1 MGTVVLAPGFLRVDD
16 VLRCEGVPLDAV
28 AATVD
33 TPVYV
38 YSAATI
44 RDRYNRLTTALAGVP
59 HRIHYSLKANSSR
72 GVLDVLRGL
81 GSGADVVSGG
91 ELFRARRAG
100 FGPDDI
106 IFGGVGKTREE
117 LQDAVAAGVLLINV
131 ESEGEVRLLA
141 EVAQAAGRV
150 APVAIRVNPEISVET
165 AHAYIKTGEKG
176 NKFGVPHDEV
186 LDLARLVR
194 TFPSLTLRGL
204 DMHVGSQ
211 LSHLQPYERGTER
224 LVALCAQLRA
234 EGVDTLRYLDVG
246 GGLAVRYDA
255 ETPPDVSRFAEIMTD
270 VARATGLG
278 LILEPGRFIVGDAAV
293 LLTRVLYRKQSGG
306 KAYVITDAGMTEL
319 LRPSHYNAYHR
330 IEAVRPSGGS
340 VTADVVGPVCESGDF
355 LALDRDVDDAPPGGL
370 LAVHGAGA
378 YGYAMA
384 MNYNSRRR
392 PAEVLVDGDRFAVIT
407 RRETYDDLVRAEQ
420 DVLDWET
427 P

>member
-16 VLRCEGVPLDAV
+16 VLRCESVPLDAV
-28 AATVD
+28 ASAIG
-33 TPVYV
+33 TPAYV

-44 RDRYNRLTTALAGVP
+44 RDRYTRLTTALASVP

-100 FGPDDI
+100 FTPEDI

-117 LQDAVAAGVLLINV
+117 LSDAVASGVLLINV

-141 EVAQAAGRV
+141 DVAHELGRV

-186 LDLARLVR
+186 LDLARLAR
-194 TFPSLTLRGL
+194 SFPSLVLRGL

-224 LVALCAQLRA
+224 LVALCAQLRD
-234 EGVDTLRYLDVG
+234 EGVNTLEYLDVG

-270 VARATGLG
+270 VAKATGLR

-306 KAYVITDAGMTEL
+306 KEYVITDAGMTEL

-330 IEAVRPSGGS
+330 IEAVRPSGRS

-355 LALDRDVDDAPPGGL
+355 LALDREVDDARPGAL
-370 LAVHGAGA
+370 LAIHGAGA

-392 PAEVLVDGDRFAVIT
+392 PAEVMVDGDRFAVIT

>member
-1 MGTVVLAPGFLRVDD
+1 MPGFARVDD
-16 VLRCEGVPLDAV
+16 VLHCEGVGLDTIARAV
-28 AATVD
+28 GS
-33 TPVYV
+33 PVYV

-44 RDRYNRLTTALAGVP
+44 RDRYARLTTALAGVP

-72 GVLDVLRGL
+72 GLLALLRSL

-91 ELFRARRAG
+91 ELFRARRVG
-100 FGPDDI
+100 FGPSDI
-106 IFGGVGKTREE
+106 VFGGVGKTRDE
-117 LQDAVAAGVLLINV
+117 LRDAVAAGVLLINV
-131 ESEGEVRLLA
+131 ESEGELRLLD
-141 EVAQAAGRV
+141 EVAREAGRV

-186 LDLARLVR
+186 LELARLAHALPNVA
-194 TFPSLTLRGL
+194 FLGL

-224 LVALCAQLRA
+224 LVALCEQLRA
-234 EGVDTLRYLDVG
+234 EGIDSLRYLDVG

-255 ETPPDVSRFAEIMTD
+255 ETPPDLSRFAEIMTG
-270 VARATGLG
+270 VAQRTGLR
-278 LILEPGRFIVGDAAV
+278 LILEPGRFLVGDSAV
-293 LLTRVLYRKQSGG
+293 LVTEVLYRKESGG
-306 KAYVITDAGMTEL
+306 KSYVITDAGMTEL

-330 IEAVRPSGGS
+330 IEAVRPAAGE
-340 VTADVVGPVCESGDF
+340 VVADVVGPVCESGDF
-355 LALDRDVDDAPPGGL
+355 LALDRAVADVPPGDL

-392 PAEVLVDGDRFAVIT
+392 PPEVLVDGDRYAVIT
-407 RRETYDDLVRAEQ
+407 RRETYEDLVRAECET
-420 DVLDWET
+420 LDWET

>member
-1 MGTVVLAPGFLRVDD
+1 MPGFVRVDD
-16 VLRCEGVPLDAV
+16 VLHCEGVALDTIARAV
-28 AATVD
+28 GS
-33 TPVYV
+33 PVYV

-44 RDRYNRLTTALAGVP
+44 RDRYTRLTSALAGVP

-72 GVLDVLRGL
+72 GLLGLLRSL

-100 FGPDDI
+100 FESGDI
-106 IFGGVGKTREE
+106 VFGGVGKTREE
-117 LQDAVAAGVLLINV
+117 LRDAVEAAVLLINV
-131 ESEGEVRLLA
+131 ESEGELRLLDD
-141 EVAQAAGRV
+141 VAREAGRV

-186 LDLARLVR
+186 LELARLAHALPNVA
-194 TFPSLTLRGL
+194 LLGL

-224 LVALCAQLRA
+224 LVALCEQLRA
-234 EGVDTLRYLDVG
+234 EGIDSLRYLDVG

-255 ETPPDVSRFAEIMTD
+255 ETPPDLSRFAEIMTA
-270 VARATGLG
+270 VAQRTGLR
-278 LILEPGRFIVGDAAV
+278 LILEPGRFLVGDAAV
-293 LLTRVLYRKQSGG
+293 LVTQVLYRKESGG
-306 KAYVITDAGMTEL
+306 KSYVITDAGMTEL

-330 IEAVRPSGGS
+330 IEAVRPVAGE
-340 VTADVVGPVCESGDF
+340 VIADVVGPVCESGDF
-355 LALDRDVDDAPPGGL
+355 LALDRAVADVQPGDL

-392 PAEVLVDGDRFAVIT
+392 PAEVLVDGDRYAVIT
-407 RRETYDDLVRAEQ
+407 RRETYEDLVRAERET
-420 DVLDWET
+420 LDWET
-427 P
+427 A

>member
-1 MGTVVLAPGFLRVDD
+1 MPGFRRVGDT
-16 VLRCEGVPLDAV
+16 LHCEGVPLDAI
-28 AATVD
+28 ARTVGS
-33 TPVYV
+33 PAYV
-38 YSAATI
+38 YSTATI
-44 RDRYNRLTTALAGVP
+44 RDRYTRLDAALAGVP

-72 GVLDVLRGL
+72 GILDLLRSL

-91 ELFRARRAG
+91 ELFRACRAG
-100 FGPDDI
+100 FRPEEI
-106 IFGGVGKTREE
+106 VFGGVGKTRQE
-117 LQDAVAAGVLLINV
+117 LRDAVEGRVLLVNV
-131 ESEGEVRLLA
+131 ESEAELRLLDA
-141 EVAQAAGRV
+141 VAGEAGRV

-186 LDLARLVR
+186 LELARLAHRLPNVR
-194 TFPSLTLRGL
+194 LLGL

-224 LVALCAQLRA
+224 LVALVEQLRA
-234 EGVDTLRYLDVG
+234 EGIDGLEYLDVG

-255 ETPPDVSRFAEIMTD
+255 EEPPDLTRFAAIMTE
-270 VARATGLG
+270 VARRTGLR
-278 LILEPGRFIVGDAAV
+278 LILEPGRFIVGDSAV
-293 LLTRVLYRKQSGG
+293 LLTEVLYRKSSGG
-306 KAYVITDAGMTEL
+306 KDYVITDAGMTEL

-330 IEAVRPSGGS
+330 IEAVHPVEGS
-340 VTADVVGPVCESGDF
+340 VVADVVGPVCESGDF
-355 LALDRDVDDAPPGGL
+355 LALDRKVEDVGPGAL

-392 PAEVLVDGDRFAVIT
+392 PAEVLVDGDRYAVIT
-407 RRETYDDLVRAEQ
+407 RRETYEDLVRAE
-420 DVLDWET
+420 LESPAWET

>member
-1 MGTVVLAPGFLRVDD
+1 VPGFARVDD
-16 VLRCEGVPLDAV
+16 VLHCEGVALDTIARAV
-28 AATVD
+28 GS
-33 TPVYV
+33 PVYV

-44 RDRYNRLTTALAGVP
+44 RDRYARLTTALAGVP

-72 GVLDVLRGL
+72 GLLALLRSL

-91 ELFRARRAG
+91 ELFRARRVG
-100 FGPDDI
+100 FGPSDI
-106 IFGGVGKTREE
+106 VFGGVGKTRDE
-117 LQDAVAAGVLLINV
+117 LRDAVKAGVLLINV
-131 ESEGEVRLLA
+131 ESVGELRLLD
-141 EVAQAAGRV
+141 EVAREAGRV

-186 LDLARLVR
+186 LELARLAH
-194 TFPSLTLRGL
+194 TLPNVAFLGL

-224 LVALCAQLRA
+224 LVALCEQLRA
-234 EGVDTLRYLDVG
+234 EGIDSLRYLDVG

-255 ETPPDVSRFAEIMTD
+255 ETPPDLSRFAEIMTG
-270 VARATGLG
+270 VAQRTGLR
-278 LILEPGRFIVGDAAV
+278 LILEPGRFLVGDSAV
-293 LLTRVLYRKQSGG
+293 LVTEVLYRKESGG
-306 KAYVITDAGMTEL
+306 KSYVITDAGMTEL

-330 IEAVRPSGGS
+330 IEAVQPVAGE
-340 VTADVVGPVCESGDF
+340 VVADVVGPVCESGDF
-355 LALDRDVDDAPPGGL
+355 LALDRAVADVQPGDL

-392 PAEVLVDGDRFAVIT
+392 PAEVLVDGDRYAVIT
-407 RRETYDDLVRAEQ
+407 RRETYEDLVRAECET
-420 DVLDWET
+420 LDWET
-427 P
+427 A

>member
-16 VLRCEGVPLDAV
+16 VLRCESVPLDAI
-28 AATVD
+28 AAAIG
-33 TPVYV
+33 TPAYV

-44 RDRYNRLTTALAGVP
+44 RDRYTRLTTALASVP

-100 FGPDDI
+100 FTPDDI

-117 LQDAVAAGVLLINV
+117 LRDAVIAGVLLINV

-141 EVAQAAGRV
+141 EVAREVGRV

-165 AHAYIKTGEKG
+165 AHVYIKTGEKG

-186 LDLARLVR
+186 LELARLVR
-194 TFPSLTLRGL
+194 TFPSLILRGL

-234 EGVDTLRYLDVG
+234 EGVDTLEYLDVG

-270 VARATGLG
+270 VARATGLR

-306 KAYVITDAGMTEL
+306 KEYVITDAGMTEL

-330 IEAVRPSGGS
+330 IEAVRPSGSS

-355 LALDRDVDDAPPGGL
+355 LALDREVDDAQPGAL

>member
-1 MGTVVLAPGFLRVDD
+1 MPGFARVDD
-16 VLRCEGVPLDAV
+16 VLHCEGVALDAIARAV
-28 AATVD
+28 GS
-33 TPVYV
+33 PVYV

-44 RDRYNRLTTALAGVP
+44 RDRYARLTTALAGVP

-72 GVLDVLRGL
+72 GLLALLRSL

-91 ELFRARRAG
+91 ELFRARRVG
-100 FGPDDI
+100 FGPSDI
-106 IFGGVGKTREE
+106 VFGGVGKTRDE
-117 LQDAVAAGVLLINV
+117 LRDAVDAEVLLINV
-131 ESEGEVRLLA
+131 ESEGELRLLDD
-141 EVAQAAGRV
+141 VAREAGRV

-186 LDLARLVR
+186 LELARLAHALPNVA
-194 TFPSLTLRGL
+194 FLGL

-224 LVALCAQLRA
+224 LVALCEQLRA
-234 EGVDTLRYLDVG
+234 EGIDSLRYLDVG

-255 ETPPDVSRFAEIMTD
+255 ETPPDLSRFAEIMTG
-270 VARATGLG
+270 VAQRTGLQ
-278 LILEPGRFIVGDAAV
+278 LILEPGRFLVGDSAV
-293 LLTRVLYRKQSGG
+293 LVTEVLYRKESGG
-306 KAYVITDAGMTEL
+306 KSYVITDAGMTEL

-330 IEAVRPSGGS
+330 IEAVRPAAGE
-340 VTADVVGPVCESGDF
+340 VVADVVGPVCESGDF
-355 LALDRDVDDAPPGGL
+355 LALDRTVADVQPGDL

-392 PAEVLVDGDRFAVIT
+392 PAEVLVDGDRYAVIT
-407 RRETYDDLVRAEQ
+407 RRETYEDLVRAECET
-420 DVLDWET
+420 LDWET
-427 P
+427 A

>member
-1 MGTVVLAPGFLRVDD
+1 MTAFQRRDD
-16 VLRCEGVPLDAV
+16 ALHCEGVPLEAIARAV
-28 AATVD
+28 GSPA
-33 TPVYV
+33 YV

-44 RDRYNRLTTALAGVP
+44 RDRYTRLDGALADVP

-72 GVLDVLRGL
+72 GLLGLLRSL

-100 FGPDDI
+100 FEPDEI

-117 LQDAVAAGVLLINV
+117 LRDAVHAGVLLINV
-131 ESEGEVRLLA
+131 ESEGELRLLDD
-141 EVAQAAGRV
+141 VAREAGRV

-186 LDLARLVR
+186 LDLARLAHALPHVR
-194 TFPSLTLRGL
+194 LLGL

-224 LVALCAQLRA
+224 LVTLCEQLRA
-234 EGVDTLRYLDVG
+234 EGIGTLRYLDVG

-255 ETPPDVSRFAEIMTD
+255 ETPPDLSRFGAIM
-270 VARATGLG
+270 VEVGQRTGLQ
-278 LILEPGRFIVGDAAV
+278 LILEPGRFIVGDSAV
-293 LLTRVLYRKQSGG
+293 LLTEVLYRKESGG
-306 KAYVITDAGMTEL
+306 KSYVITDAGMTEL

-330 IEAVRPSGGS
+330 IES
-340 VTADVVGPVCESGDF
+340 VGPARGDVVADVVGPVCESGDF
-355 LALDRDVDDAPPGGL
+355 LALDRKVADVPPGAL

-407 RRETYDDLVRAEQ
+407 RRETYEDLVRAERET
-420 DVLDWET
+420 LDWET